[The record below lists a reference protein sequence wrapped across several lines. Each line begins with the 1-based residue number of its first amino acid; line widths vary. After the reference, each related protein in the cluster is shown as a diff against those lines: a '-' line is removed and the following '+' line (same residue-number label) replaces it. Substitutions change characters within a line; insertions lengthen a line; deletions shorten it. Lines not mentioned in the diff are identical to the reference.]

1 MLTGRA
7 GLGVALDNR
16 IGNRLN
22 RHRQILARV
31 ELGGGPRDVVKALL
45 HRVEEEPHEVA
56 AHNNQPAKLSTIRGL
71 KRSIIRQLEVN
82 YNTVRPTYKSPLGGS
97 R

>member
-16 IGNRLN
+16 VGNRLN
-22 RHRQILARV
+22 RHRQILPRV

-45 HRVEEEPHEVA
+45 HRVEQEPHEVA
-56 AHNNQPAKLSTIRGL
+56 EHTTGPFPISKTPSGNGGDQIQ
-71 KRSIIRQLEVN
+71 IN
-82 YNTVRPTYKSPLGGS
+82 YVDWNE
-97 R
+97 

>member
-22 RHRQILARV
+22 RHRQILPRV

-56 AHNNQPAKLSTIRGL
+56 AHNQPARLSTIRGL
-71 KRSIIRQLEVN
+71 KRSIITPLEVK
-82 YNTVRPTYKSPLGGS
+82 YKADERQQDTL
-97 R
+97 RK

>member
-56 AHNNQPAKLSTIRGL
+56 AHNQALSDQQEAPSEMVATRSQIMWTGMRGVFL
-71 KRSIIRQLEVN
+71 
-82 YNTVRPTYKSPLGGS
+82 
-97 R
+97 

>member
-22 RHRQILARV
+22 RQRQILPRV

-56 AHNNQPAKLSTIRGL
+56 EHNQALSDQQDTLGNGGDEIQNKWTGTSRGVFL
-71 KRSIIRQLEVN
+71 
-82 YNTVRPTYKSPLGGS
+82 
-97 R
+97 